1 MNVELMKA
9 LEQIEEEKG
18 IGKEVIIEAIEAAL
32 LSAYK
37 KNYGASAQNMR
48 IEVDPDTGEMRA
60 YQIRTVVEAVED
72 ENSQIALAEAQ
83 EWDPTAKVG
92 DMVEIEVTP
101 RDFGRIAAQTAKQVV
116 VQRLREAERD
126 LVYKEF
132 RDREG
137 DIVTG
142 TVQRIERKN
151 VYLDLGRIEAVLPPT
166 EQIPRESYR
175 QSERI
180 KAYVVEVRQGT
191 RGPQIVVSRTHPG
204 LLKRLFELEVP
215 EIYEG
220 IVEIKAIAREAG
232 GRSKIAVSSRDRNVD
247 AVGACVG
254 PKGSRVQSIV
264 DELKG
269 EKIDIVPW
277 NAEQALFVAG
287 ALSPAKVTRVEITED
302 TKTALVIVPDN
313 QLSLAIGR
321 EGQNARLAAK
331 LTGWRID
338 IKSETQIKEI
348 EAKKLFVDLPEEE
361 VAPAAAPAAVVAEGQ
376 GAVGAESVSV
386 ASEAT
391 PQGEAPVVAVQEQS
405 EPAVAVPEGG
415 ETPTPVAEAG
425 TLTEAVPEESEPTA
439 MAAVEGE
446 APAPAAEATAPAGPP
461 EDGAD
466 VPTGDAVSG
475 TTTTVRPK
483 KKRTKKTADG

>member
-48 IEVDPDTGEMRA
+48 IEVDRETGEMRA
-60 YQIRTVVEAVED
+60 YQIRTIVETVED
-72 ENSQIALAEAQ
+72 EHTQISLTEAQ
-83 EWDPTAKVG
+83 QWDPSAKIG
-92 DMVEIEVTP
+92 DMVEVEVTP

-232 GRSKIAVSSRDRNVD
+232 ARSKFAVASRDKNVD

-254 PKGSRVQSIV
+254 PKGTRVQSIV

-269 EKIDIVPW
+269 EKIDIVSW
-277 NAEQALFVAG
+277 NADPALFVGG
-287 ALSPAKVTRVEITED
+287 ALSPAKVTRVELDEA

-361 VAPAAAPAAVVAEGQ
+361 PAVLAASPAVDGQ
-376 GAVGAESVSV
+376 AGAE
-386 ASEAT
+386 ASGEAT
-391 PQGEAPVVAVQEQS
+391 SVPE
-405 EPAVAVPEGG
+405 EPAVAEAQNGAPAQAPDV
-415 ETPTPVAEAG
+415 PTPSGAEGAAADG
-425 TLTEAVPEESEPTA
+425 EAVEPV
-439 MAAVEGE
+439 AASE
-446 APAPAAEATAPAGPP
+446 APADPDHA
-461 EDGAD
+461 
-466 VPTGDAVSG
+466 
-475 TTTTVRPK
+475 
-483 KKRTKKTADG
+483 TKKTAEADA

>member
-18 IGKEVIIEAIEAAL
+18 IGKEIIIEAIEAAL

-48 IEVDPDTGEMRA
+48 IEVDRDTGEMRA
-60 YQIRTVVEAVED
+60 YQIRTIVETVED
-72 ENSQIALAEAQ
+72 EHTQISLAEAQ
-83 EWDPTAKVG
+83 QWDPSAKIG
-92 DMVEIEVTP
+92 DMVEVEVTP
-101 RDFGRIAAQTAKQVV
+101 RDFGRIAAQTAKQVI
-116 VQRLREAERD
+116 VQRIREAERD
-126 LVYKEF
+126 MVYKEF

-142 TVQRIERKN
+142 TVQRVERRS
-151 VYLDLGRIEAVLPPT
+151 VYMDLGRIEAVLPPT
-166 EQIPRESYR
+166 EQVPREGYR
-175 QSERI
+175 QNDRV
-180 KAYVVEVRQGT
+180 KAYVVEVKQGT

-204 LLKRLFELEVP
+204 LLKRLFEIEVP

-232 GRSKIAVSSRDRNVD
+232 ARSKVAVVSRDRNVD

-264 DELKG
+264 DELRG

-277 NAEQALFVAG
+277 ASDSTTFVAS
-287 ALSPAKVTRVEITED
+287 ALSPAKVIRVEITDE

-313 QLSLAIGR
+313 QLSLAIGK

-338 IKSETQIKEI
+338 IKSESQNKEQ
-348 EAKKLFVDLPEEE
+348 EAKKLFADLPVEEE
-361 VAPAAAPAAVVAEGQ
+361 PQAPAQ
-376 GAVGAESVSV
+376 
-386 ASEAT
+386 
-391 PQGEAPVVAVQEQS
+391 PV
-405 EPAVAVPEGG
+405 
-415 ETPTPVAEAG
+415 
-425 TLTEAVPEESEPTA
+425 
-439 MAAVEGE
+439 
-446 APAPAAEATAPAGPP
+446 AAEAESTPLGPTV
-461 EDGAD
+461 DGARAAEGEPR
-466 VPTGDAVSG
+466 VEEK
-475 TTTTVRPK
+475 TV
-483 KKRTKKTADG
+483 AE

>member
-48 IEVDPDTGEMRA
+48 IEVDRETGEMRA
-60 YQIRTVVEAVED
+60 YQIRTIVETVED
-72 ENSQIALAEAQ
+72 EHTQISLTEAQ
-83 EWDPTAKVG
+83 QWDPSAKIG
-92 DMVEIEVTP
+92 DMVEVEVTP

-116 VQRLREAERD
+116 VERLREAERD

-232 GRSKIAVSSRDRNVD
+232 GR
-247 AVGACVG
+247 
-254 PKGSRVQSIV
+254 PKVAAGSPPVEGRAAAEAS
-264 DELKG
+264 G
-269 EKIDIVPW
+269 EATSV
-277 NAEQALFVAG
+277 
-287 ALSPAKVTRVEITED
+287 
-302 TKTALVIVPDN
+302 
-313 QLSLAIGR
+313 
-321 EGQNARLAAK
+321 
-331 LTGWRID
+331 
-338 IKSETQIKEI
+338 
-348 EAKKLFVDLPEEE
+348 PEEPAATE
-361 VAPAAAPAAVVAEGQ
+361 APNAAPAQALDVPTSSGAEGAAAD
-376 GAVGAESVSV
+376 GEAGEPVA
-386 ASEAT
+386 ASEA
-391 PQGEAPVVAVQEQS
+391 
-405 EPAVAVPEGG
+405 PADPDHA
-415 ETPTPVAEAG
+415 
-425 TLTEAVPEESEPTA
+425 
-439 MAAVEGE
+439 
-446 APAPAAEATAPAGPP
+446 
-461 EDGAD
+461 
-466 VPTGDAVSG
+466 
-475 TTTTVRPK
+475 
-483 KKRTKKTADG
+483 TKKTAEADA

>member
-18 IGKEVIIEAIEAAL
+18 ISKEVIIEAIEAAL

-48 IEVDPDTGEMRA
+48 IEVERDTGEMHA
-60 YQIRTVVEAVED
+60 YQIRTVVESVDD
-72 ENSQIALAEAQ
+72 EATQIALDEVR
-83 EWDPTAKVG
+83 EWDPTAQIG
-92 DMVEIEVTP
+92 EMVEIEVTP

-142 TVQRIERKN
+142 QVQRIERKN

-232 GRSKIAVSSRDRNVD
+232 GRSKIAVSSRDKNVD

-254 PKGSRVQSIV
+254 PKGTRVQAIV

-277 NAEQALFVAG
+277 NADQALFVAG
-287 ALSPAKVTRVEITED
+287 ALSPAKVSRVEINEE

-338 IKSETQIKEI
+338 IKSDTQIREI
-348 EAKKLFVDLPEEE
+348 EAKKLFVDLPVEQGGTVEQPTEAPIAVDAQATAEVATTAEAEPVVEVQAPVDAQTPAEEE
-361 VAPAAAPAAVVAEGQ
+361 TSVEPEAPAAEPAPADVRAAVDADADGQQRVDGEKDEGK
-376 GAVGAESVSV
+376 
-386 ASEAT
+386 
-391 PQGEAPVVAVQEQS
+391 
-405 EPAVAVPEGG
+405 
-415 ETPTPVAEAG
+415 PVAEAE
-425 TLTEAVPEESEPTA
+425 LVESES
-439 MAAVEGE
+439 
-446 APAPAAEATAPAGPP
+446 
-461 EDGAD
+461 
-466 VPTGDAVSG
+466 DA
-475 TTTTVRPK
+475 
-483 KKRTKKTADG
+483 

>member
-18 IGKEVIIEAIEAAL
+18 IAKDVIIEAIEAAL

-48 IEVDPDTGEMRA
+48 IEMDRDSGEMHA
-60 YQIRTVVEAVED
+60 FQIRTIVESVDD
-72 ENSQIALAEAQ
+72 ENTQISLAETR
-83 EWDPTAKVG
+83 EWDPTATVG
-92 DMVEIEVTP
+92 EMVEIEVTP

-142 TVQRIERKN
+142 IVQRIERKN

-232 GRSKIAVSSRDRNVD
+232 GRSKFAVASRDKNVD

-269 EKIDIVPW
+269 EKIDIVAW
-277 NAEQALFVAG
+277 NPDQALFVGA
-287 ALSPAKVTRVEITED
+287 ALSPAKVSRVEIDED

-313 QLSLAIGR
+313 QLSLAIGK

-348 EAKKLFVDLPEEE
+348 EAKKLFVDLPEEPEPAEVVAEEAAE
-361 VAPAAAPAAVVAEGQ
+361 VAGQVAAEGAPADTVEAIEATAEEAEEAAAAPV
-376 GAVGAESVSV
+376 
-386 ASEAT
+386 
-391 PQGEAPVVAVQEQS
+391 
-405 EPAVAVPEGG
+405 G
-415 ETPTPVAEAG
+415 ETPGEEADTAVAAIEAEA
-425 TLTEAVPEESEPTA
+425 E
-439 MAAVEGE
+439 MAKK
-446 APAPAAEATAPAGPP
+446 
-461 EDGAD
+461 
-466 VPTGDAVSG
+466 DA
-475 TTTTVRPK
+475 
-483 KKRTKKTADG
+483 